1 LRLYDPDTDDANIA
15 HHYYYQDANFN
26 VTAVASGSS
35 VVERYSYTPYGQV
48 TFLEPDFDEASPQES
63 AIGNAHLY
71 TGRERDPETGLQ
83 LNRWR
88 YYASHLGRWLSQSY

>member
-35 VVERYSYTPYGQV
+35 VVERYSYTPYGEV
-48 TFLEPDFDEASPQES
+48 TFLEEEEQRGQNYFPKK
-63 AIGNAHLY
+63 
-71 TGRERDPETGLQ
+71 
-83 LNRWR
+83 
-88 YYASHLGRWLSQSY
+88 